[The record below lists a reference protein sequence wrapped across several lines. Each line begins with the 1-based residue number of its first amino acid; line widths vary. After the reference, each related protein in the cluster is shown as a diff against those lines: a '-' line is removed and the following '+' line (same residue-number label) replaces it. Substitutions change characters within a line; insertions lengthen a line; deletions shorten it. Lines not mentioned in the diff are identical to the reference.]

1 MIDFVYTLHIP
12 ICKRRFERRKT
23 NEYSNRYSLTRFG
36 FRFWSNWTPFFFVSV
51 LHGDGICIRCRR
63 RVRKFLH
70 RFDISFIDKYILWMS
85 QLQLDCTA
93 SHRRFLHHAFW
104 WDVSV
109 DSDILISFV
118 RFVCILTEHR
128 KIGMCRIGFSASLSL
143 CAHCSWHER
152 ALLLSIWKKKMYIF
166 IAMAFQ
172 SALLVIVQIMLLF
185 WLLYWIFQRVAW
197 RANVCG
203 FHFDIRYN
211 CWARSIDDR
220 FHNAHVPFNEYF
232 SQFKEREYF
241 FSKKQIVIS
250 CWINHHS
257 SFTICYQIDDNL
269 FNDWWYIC
277 SYRSLFCRRWPSPLA
292 MTFRCFLGDKHHNYH
307 WNANKLPIPD
317 EKCSIAD
324 SIYNRSTLYTI
335 C

>member
-1 MIDFVYTLHIP
+1 MDVAIAVGLHRIASSISTPCFLVRRVGRFRYIDFVRA
-12 ICKRRFERRKT
+12 ICLYFDRAQK
-23 NEYSNRYSLTRFG
+23 N
-36 FRFWSNWTPFFFVSV
+36 WHVSNWIF
-51 LHGDGICIRCRR
+51 
-63 RVRKFLH
+63 
-70 RFDISFIDKYILWMS
+70 SFTL
-85 QLQLDCTA
+85 
-93 SHRRFLHHAFW
+93 
-104 WDVSV
+104 
-109 DSDILISFV
+109 
-118 RFVCILTEHR
+118 FVCT
-128 KIGMCRIGFSASLSL
+128 
-143 CAHCSWHER
+143 
-152 ALLLSIWKKKMYIF
+152 LLMARTCTFTFYMKKKMCIF